1 MCLTENLV
9 SNFKKFDKS
18 IKNSQNIMSMVVVFL
33 AFESRNFLLSLTFST
48 CFFGAVQ
55 IYQFVNDDE
64 FGMFMEIMSLHLKM
78 FTS

>member
-33 AFESRNFLLSLTFST
+33 AFESRNFLLSLTFLNVLLWSRANLPV
-48 CFFGAVQ
+48 CQ
-55 IYQFVNDDE
+55 
-64 FGMFMEIMSLHLKM
+64 
-78 FTS
+78 